1 LSRFNADMTSHILD
15 RPVWATLNGRQ
26 ADLAVRHG
34 PAIRIRPDFG
44 LFAAM
49 TDDGP
54 ESLAALGDL
63 VRQMG
68 PVGLVEPVAPPPVPG
83 TEVVS
88 SAVCLQ
94 MVAETVAPAWDVSF
108 DMLALGDVDAA
119 EMLALATL
127 TKPGPF
133 FSRTH
138 QLGAFIGVRV
148 DGQLVAMAGE
158 RMRPDGYTEA
168 SGVCVHPDHRGK
180 GYAARLLREVTARI
194 LARGDQAF
202 LHSYA
207 DNATAIGLYESL
219 GYRGRSEVVFTV
231 VRPAE

>member
-1 LSRFNADMTSHILD
+1 MTAHILD

-26 ADLAVRHG
+26 AELAVRHG
-34 PAIRIRPDFG
+34 PAIRMRPDYG
-44 LFAAM
+44 LFAAIP
-49 TDDGP
+49 DDGP
-54 ESLAALGDL
+54 ESLAALGEL
-63 VRQMG
+63 VREMG
-68 PVGLVEPVAPPPVPG
+68 PVGFVELAAPPPIPG

-88 SAVCLQ
+88 SAACLQ
-94 MVAETVAPAWDVSF
+94 MVAETVAPAWDVPF
-108 DMLALGDVDAA
+108 EMLPLGDADAA

-148 DGQLVAMAGE
+148 EDQLVAMAGE
-158 RMRPDGYTEA
+158 RMRPDGHTEA

-180 GYAARLLREVTARI
+180 GYAARLLREVTAGI
-194 LARGDQAF
+194 LARGDKAF

-219 GYRGRSEVVFTV
+219 GYRGRREVVFTV
-231 VRPAE
+231 VKPTE

>member
-1 LSRFNADMTSHILD
+1 MSAHILD

-26 ADLAVRHG
+26 AHLAVRHG
-34 PAIRIRPDFG
+34 PAIRMQPDYG

-49 TDDGP
+49 PDNDP
-54 ESLAALGDL
+54 ASLAALGDL
-63 VRQMG
+63 VREMG
-68 PVGLVEPVAPPPVPG
+68 PVGLVEPAAPPPIPG

-94 MVAETVAPAWDVSF
+94 MVAETVAPAWKVSF
-108 DMLALGDVDAA
+108 DMPPLGDADAD

-133 FSRTH
+133 FTRTH

-168 SGVCVHPDHRGK
+168 SGVCVHPDHRGQ
-180 GYAARLLREVTARI
+180 GYAARLLREVTAGI
-194 LARGDQAF
+194 LARGDKAF

-207 DNATAIGLYESL
+207 DNKTAIGLYESL
-219 GYRGRSEVVFTV
+219 GYRGRREVVFTV
-231 VRPAE
+231 VKAAG

>member
-1 LSRFNADMTSHILD
+1 MSAHILD

-34 PAIRIRPDFG
+34 VAIRMRPEYG
-44 LFAAM
+44 LFAA
-49 TDDGP
+49 TPDERP
-54 ESLAALGDL
+54 EYLAALGDL
-63 VRQMG
+63 VRAMG
-68 PVGLVEPVAPPPVPG
+68 PVGLVELAAPPPIPG

-94 MVAETVAPAWDVSF
+94 MVAETVAPAWDVPF
-108 DMLALGDVDAA
+108 DMLSLGDADAA

-127 TKPGPF
+127 TRPGPF
-133 FSRTH
+133 FARTH

-148 DGQLVAMAGE
+148 AGQLVAMAGE

-168 SGVCVHPDHRGK
+168 SGVCVHPDHRGQ

-194 LARGDQAF
+194 LARGDRAF

-219 GYRGRSEVVFTV
+219 GYRGRREVVFTV
-231 VRPAE
+231 VRPA

>member
-1 LSRFNADMTSHILD
+1 MTAHILD
-15 RPVWATLNGRQ
+15 RPIWATLNGRQ
-26 ADLAVRHG
+26 AEHAVRHG
-34 PAIRIRPDFG
+34 PAIRMSPDFG

-49 TDDGP
+49 ADDGP

-88 SAVCLQ
+88 AAVCLQ
-94 MVAETVAPAWDVSF
+94 MVAETVAPGWDVSF
-108 DMLALGDVDAA
+108 DMLALGDADAA

-138 QLGAFIGVRV
+138 QLGAFIGVRAE
-148 DGQLVAMAGE
+148 GQLIAMAGE

-194 LARGDQAF
+194 LARGEKAF

-207 DNATAIGLYESL
+207 DNVTAIGLYESL
-219 GYRGRSEVVFTV
+219 GYRGRRELAFTV
-231 VRPAE
+231 LGPAE

>member
-1 LSRFNADMTSHILD
+1 MTAHVLD
-15 RPVWATLNGRQ
+15 RPVFATLTGRQ
-26 ADLAVRHG
+26 DHLALHRG
-34 PAIRIRPDFG
+34 GAMRMNPDYG
-44 LFAAM
+44 LFAA
-49 TDDGP
+49 TVDQSS
-54 ESLAALGDL
+54 ESLADLGEL
-63 VRQMG
+63 VRETG
-68 PVGLVEPVAPPPVPG
+68 IVGLVETFTPPTPEG
-83 TEVVS
+83 TAIVS
-88 SAVCLQ
+88 SALCLQ
-94 MVAETVAPAWDVSF
+94 MVAESVAPVWDVVF
-108 DMLALGDVDAA
+108 DTSPLGDADGP

-158 RMRPDGYTEA
+158 RMRPDGHTEA

-180 GYAARLLREVTARI
+180 GYAARLLREVTAGI
-194 LARGDQAF
+194 LARGENAF

-219 GYRGRSEVVFTV
+219 GYRGRAEVRFTILA
-231 VRPAE
+231 AE